1 MIDYP
6 FVAIAYIILIISLG
20 IRLIGQISIVRT
32 AGAHSQQK
40 QNASRAH
47 ALLRN
52 GQRLS
57 PDNKKTQSMSKQ
69 VKFRK
74 IPLKLLIET
83 LIHIHDSGADYIDI
97 IGVQDDVQDVV
108 TIAVEE
114 EYLRDDTTEKPDN
127 IDLINDKL
135 SDEDIND
142 LLT

>member
-1 MIDYP
+1 MIEYP

-32 AGAHSQQK
+32 AGAHSQRK